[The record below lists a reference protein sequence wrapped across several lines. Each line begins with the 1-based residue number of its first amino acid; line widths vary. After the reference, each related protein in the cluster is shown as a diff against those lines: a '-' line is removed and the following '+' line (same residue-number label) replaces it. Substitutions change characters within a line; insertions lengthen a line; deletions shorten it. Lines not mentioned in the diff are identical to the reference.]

1 MLLKVIYFKDF
12 QDNYKKTNIFM
23 FKFSKIIRSTFIAI
37 LIVFIHNAHAQIS
50 VQSPNGWTPLQL
62 LQNSL
67 VLPPPISGV
76 YLSNGSFCNSTAA
89 LPNNVTTRIG
99 RFQNG
104 VTYTDFPFNS
114 GIIMTTG
121 NISVAVGPNNAGGD
135 TDANP
140 NGIPEPGLT
149 ALLPTGQSLGSN
161 GASVLDFDFVSISGM
176 VSFEYVFA
184 SEEYPEYAC
193 SGFNDVFAFFLVGP
207 DPVTGNPTTRNIAL
221 VPGTSLPVTINNL
234 NSGTVGSSG
243 TIANCTPPSG
253 SLAYSS
259 FYQSGLGSQYIEFD
273 GYTVIPATSPEAVNG
288 ERSGLFAKGFVV
300 PCTQYHMKLA
310 ISNVG
315 DNSYDSGVFLKEG
328 SFRAPTIS
336 SEHNFTMQS
345 TDTLV
350 KGCNIDTVTFSISR
364 RDPTRAYPYTL
375 FTNILPNPGV
385 ALNSDYQI
393 YYLNQVTQQLTLMT
407 SPTATFVI
415 PADSLNTYMVIK
427 VDDNAIFAPGE
438 IKTLRLV
445 LELETCSFE
454 EPRIDT
460 LIYYLKDNHPIIL
473 SDATIN
479 GCEVVNQISVN
490 EIGGGDVQH
499 VTWAPTTNLNTPN
512 NLTTNCT
519 ITDTIVYTIIATDDI
534 NCRRDTATI
543 TVNVTNPPEPS
554 FTVDKTD
561 GCVPLTVRFTSTTEP
576 SFATFMFIITDEFG
590 LVNDTIYDQTFPY
603 TFNTPGH
610 YSVSYFAKTTDVGDC
625 FRWIHNNN
633 YIFVSDF
640 PVADF
645 SWAPE
650 EPTNGRPI
658 NFTNQSTGNNI
669 TEFYWN
675 FGNGAS
681 TTLEN
686 PTHSYHITADETYT
700 VLFKVTNS
708 YGCVHDTIKLI
719 TVVDNYAFYVPNS
732 FTPNNDGVNDLF
744 HPRVADVLK
753 YHLAV
758 YNRYG
763 ECIFQSVDPDESWD
777 GTHNEQKCP
786 SGTYNWVITYLKYA
800 APETELR
807 KTGTVSLIR

>member
-1 MLLKVIYFKDF
+1 
-12 QDNYKKTNIFM
+12 M
-23 FKFSKIIRSTFIAI
+23 FKLSKIIRSTTFAI
-37 LIVFIHNAHAQIS
+37 LILFLHNAHAQIS

-67 VLPPPISGV
+67 VLPPAESGV

-89 LPNNVTTRIG
+89 LPTTTTSRIG

-104 VTYTDFPFNS
+104 NTYTDFPFNN

-121 NISVAVGPNNAGGD
+121 AITVAPGPNNSASSGVGLAGGIA
-135 TDANP
+135 DAGLAAIAAP
-140 NGIPEPGLT
+140 ND
-149 ALLPTGQSLGSN
+149 LGTN
-161 GASVLDFDFVSISGM
+161 GASVLEFDFVSISGL

-184 SEEYPEYAC
+184 SEEYPEFVC
-193 SGFNDVFAFFLVGP
+193 SQFNDVFAFFLTGIN
-207 DPVTGNPTTRNIAL
+207 PVTISYTTWNIAL
-221 VPGTSLPVTINNL
+221 IPGTTLPVTINNL
-234 NSGTVGSSG
+234 NTGTVGSSG
-243 TIANCTPPSG
+243 NIINCTPPSG

-259 FYQSGLGSQYIEFD
+259 FYCGVPTGSTGMQFD
-273 GYTVIPATSPEAVNG
+273 GFTIIPATSPHAVNG
-288 ERSGLFAKGFVV
+288 QRSGLFAKALIQ
-300 PCTQYHMKLA
+300 PCTDYHMKLA
-310 ISNVG
+310 IANVL
-315 DNSYDSGVFLKEG
+315 DNGYDSGVFLKEG
-328 SFRAPTIS
+328 SFRAPLI
-336 SEHNFTMQS
+336 EIDHNYSMNS
-345 TDTLV
+345 TDTLI
-350 KGCNIDTVTFSISR
+350 KGCNRDTVTFSLSQ
-364 RDPTRAYPYTL
+364 RDPTRAYTYTI
-375 FTNILPNPGV
+375 NPIAVPGV
-385 ALNSDYQI
+385 V
-393 YYLNQVTQQLTLMT
+393 LNQDYEIFYFHPTTHAFTQLIYLPGISEPVTTR
-407 SPTATFVI
+407 I
-415 PADSLNTYMVIK
+415 PEDSLSTYIVVK
-427 VDDNAIFAPGE
+427 VSDNAVFAPGE
-438 IKTLRLV
+438 IKTLTLV
-445 LELETCSFE
+445 LGLLTCDDAT
-454 EPRIDT
+454 IKDT
-460 LIYYLKDNHPIIL
+460 LIYFLKDNHPIIL
-473 SDATIN
+473 SDAVIN
-479 GCEVVNQISVN
+479 GCEVVNQITVD
-490 EIGGGDVQH
+490 ETGGGDVQH
-499 VTWAPTTNLNTPN
+499 VTWAPTTNINTPD

-519 ITDTIVYTIIATDDI
+519 ITDTIVYTVIATDDI

-543 TVNVTNPPEPS
+543 RVNVTNPPEPS

-576 SFATFMFIITDEFG
+576 DFASFMFIITDEFG

-610 YSVSYFAKTTDVGDC
+610 YSVSYYAKTADVGNC
-625 FRWIHNNN
+625 ERWIHNNN

-645 SWAPE
+645 SWTPE

-658 NFTNQSTGNNI
+658 NFTNLATGNNI
-669 TEFYWN
+669 TEYYWN

-708 YGCVHDTIKLI
+708 YGCEHDTTKLI
-719 TVVDNYAFYVPNS
+719 AVVDNYAFYVPNS

-744 HPRVADVLK
+744 QPRVADVLK

>member
-1 MLLKVIYFKDF
+1 
-12 QDNYKKTNIFM
+12 M
-23 FKFSKIIRSTFIAI
+23 FKLSKIIRSTTFAI
-37 LIVFIHNAHAQIS
+37 LILFLHNAHAQIS

-67 VLPPPISGV
+67 VLPPAQSGV
-76 YLSNGSFCNSTAA
+76 YLSNGVFNNATTA
-89 LPNNVTTRIG
+89 LPTTTTSKIG

-104 VTYTDFPFNS
+104 TTFTDFPFNS

-121 NISVAVGPNNAGGD
+121 NITVTPGPNNGGGSSVANDDGVRD
-135 TDANP
+135 TELSAIATNTTW
-140 NGIPEPGLT
+140 GTSKIE
-149 ALLPTGQSLGSN
+149 
-161 GASVLDFDFVSISGM
+161 FDFVSISGN

-193 SGFNDVFAFFLVGP
+193 GTVNDIFAFFLTGIN
-207 DPVTGNPTTRNIAL
+207 PVTISYTTWNIAL
-221 VPGTSLPVTINNL
+221 IPGTTLPVTINNL
-234 NSGTVGSSG
+234 NPGVVGSNGSLV
-243 TIANCTPPSG
+243 NCTPPSG

-259 FYQSGLGSQYIEFD
+259 FYCGVPTGSTGMQFD
-273 GYTVIPATSPEAVNG
+273 GFTVIPATSPEAVNG
-288 ERSGLFAKGFVV
+288 QRSGLFAKALIQ
-300 PCTQYHMKLA
+300 PCESYHMKLA
-310 ISNVG
+310 IANVG
-315 DNSYDSGVFLKEG
+315 DNAFDSGVFLKEG
-328 SFRAPTIS
+328 SFMAPRIETV
-336 SEHNFTMQS
+336 HNYNMPN
-345 TDTLV
+345 TDTLI
-350 KGCNIDTVTFSISR
+350 KGCNMDTVTFNISR
-364 RDPTRAYPYTL
+364 RDPTRAYGYTL
-375 FTNILPNPGV
+375 FSNRIPNPGV
-385 ALNSDYQI
+385 VLNDDYEI
-393 YYLNQVTQQLTLMT
+393 YYFHPSTHTFTQLTTT
-407 SPTATFVI
+407 SATFHI
-415 PADSLNTYMVIK
+415 PIDSLSTYMVIK
-427 VDDNAIFAPGE
+427 VPETAVFAPGE
-438 IKTLRLV
+438 VKTLRLV
-445 LELETCSFE
+445 LELETCYFE
-454 EPRIDT
+454 DPRIDT
-460 LIYYLKDNHPIIL
+460 IVYFLKDNHPIIL

-479 GCEVVNQISVN
+479 GCEVVNQITVD
-490 EIGGGDVQH
+490 ETGGGDVQH
-499 VTWAPTTNLNTPN
+499 VTWAPTTNLNTPD

-519 ITDTIVYTIIATDDI
+519 ITDTIVYTVIATDDI

-543 TVNVTNPPEPS
+543 RVNVTNPPEPS

-576 SFATFMFIITDEFG
+576 DFASFMFIITDEFG

-603 TFNTPGH
+603 TFNSPGH
-610 YSVSYFAKTTDVGDC
+610 YSVSYYAKTADVGNC
-625 FRWIHNNN
+625 ERWIHNNN

-645 SWAPE
+645 SWTPE

-658 NFTNQSTGNNI
+658 NFTNLATGNNI

-708 YGCVHDTIKLI
+708 YGCVHDTTKLI

-744 HPRVADVLK
+744 QPRVADVLK

>member
-1 MLLKVIYFKDF
+1 MLKIS
-12 QDNYKKTNIFM
+12 KKIRCTFTIFL
-23 FKFSKIIRSTFIAI
+23 I
-37 LIVFIHNAHAQIS
+37 LFLHNTYAQIT

-89 LPNNVTTRIG
+89 LPTNTTTRIG

-104 VTYTDFPFNS
+104 TTYTDFPFNS

-121 NISVAVGPNNAGGD
+121 GITVAPGPNSSGSFGVPLAGGLI
-135 TDANP
+135 DAD
-140 NGIPEPGLT
+140 LA
-149 ALLPTGQSLGSN
+149 ALLPSGQTLGSN
-161 GASVLDFDFVSISGM
+161 GASVLEFDFVSISGM

-193 SGFNDVFAFFLVGP
+193 SNFNDIFAFFLIGP
-207 DPVTGNPTTRNIAL
+207 DPVTGNPTTRNIAR
-221 VPGTSLPVTINNL
+221 VPGTNLPVTINNL
-234 NSGTVGSSG
+234 NAGTVGSSG
-243 TIANCTPPSG
+243 NISNCTPPNG

-259 FYQSGLGSQYIEFD
+259 FYQSGLGSQHIQFD

-288 ERSGLFAKGFVV
+288 QRSGLFAKGLVV
-300 PCTQYHMKLA
+300 PCTQYRMKLSIA
-310 ISNVG
+310 NVM
-315 DNSYDSGVFLKEG
+315 DNAYDSGVFLKEG

-336 SEHNFTMQS
+336 SEHNFTMPGS
-345 TDTLV
+345 DTLV

-385 ALNSDYQI
+385 VLNSDYHI

-407 SPTATFVI
+407 ANSATFVI

-427 VDDNAIFAPGE
+427 VADNAVFAPGE

-460 LIYYLKDNHPIIL
+460 LIYFLKDNSPIIL
-473 SDATIN
+473 SDAVIN

-490 EIGGGDVQH
+490 ETGGGDVQH
-499 VTWAPTTNLNTPN
+499 VTWTPTTNLNTPN
-512 NLTTNCT
+512 NLTTNCN
-519 ITDTIVYTIIATDDI
+519 ITDTIVYTVIATDDI

-543 TVNVTNPPEPS
+543 TVNVTNPPVPS
-554 FTVDKTD
+554 FTVDKTN
-561 GCVPLTVRFTSTTEP
+561 GCVPLTVRFTSTTQP
-576 SFATFMFIITDEFG
+576 NFATFMFIITDEFG

-603 TFNTPGH
+603 TFNYPGH
-610 YSVSYFAKTTDVGDC
+610 YSVAYYAKTSDVGDC
-625 FRWIHNNN
+625 FRWIYNNN
-633 YIFVSDF
+633 YIYVSDF

-645 SWAPE
+645 SWTPE

-658 NFTNQSTGNNI
+658 NFTNQSIGNNI
-669 TEFYWN
+669 TGFYWN

-681 TTLEN
+681 TILEN
-686 PTHSYHITADETYT
+686 PTHSYHITSDETYT

-708 YGCVHDTIKLI
+708 YGCEHDTTKLI

-732 FTPNNDGVNDLF
+732 FTPNNDGVNDYF

-753 YHLAV
+753 YHLAIF
-758 YNRYG
+758 NRYG
-763 ECIFQSVDPDESWD
+763 ECIFQSVDPNESWD
-777 GTHNEQKCP
+777 GTHNEQKSP
-786 SGTYNWVITYLKYA
+786 AGTYTWVITYLKYA